1 MEYKKLIFK
10 IDDGSK
16 SYRKWKDN
24 KIHAR
29 KDLIEVEIEHFEK
42 NQEQIKLLNS
52 IFEPYLKEILAQFSQ
67 KK

>member
-29 KDLIEVEIEHFEK
+29 KDLKEVEIEHIEK

-52 IFEPYLKEILAQFSQ
+52 IFEPYLKEILAQFPQ